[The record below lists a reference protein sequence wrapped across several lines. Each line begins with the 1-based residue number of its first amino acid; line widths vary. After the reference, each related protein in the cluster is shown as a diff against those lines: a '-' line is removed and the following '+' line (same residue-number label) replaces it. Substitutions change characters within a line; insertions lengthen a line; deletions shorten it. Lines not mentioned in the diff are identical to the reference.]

1 MTGSTRSIPAH
12 FCQAAV
18 AAMVLLVA
26 APPHAGMATPISI
39 LGADSAAADA
49 GFAPRGA
56 ADSNAGRAG
65 DQGSIAGGPG
75 VLGLDIP
82 EKGLDRDLLD
92 GIDKSMSKLT
102 LRQVLHAMTTVHHA
116 SAAPANGGQ
125 TASRARVTSA
135 PAGADDGPH
144 VDLSEMLLDS
154 EVAGAMLRAIVDV
167 KTADGARKTFSILG
181 MGNFTL
187 DVVPEA
193 HVAVVAEMSTGLSSG
208 GRMGGSPG
216 YVRYPDYSGTGAAN
230 APVPRQNINLVRV
243 VWNWIVDLVWN
254 PIGIF
259 ALMTLTILVFLW
271 MCVRLADVA
280 QRWAVRTHR

>member
-1 MTGSTRSIPAH
+1 M
-12 FCQAAV
+12 
-18 AAMVLLVA
+18 
-26 APPHAGMATPISI
+26 
-39 LGADSAAADA
+39 
-49 GFAPRGA
+49 
-56 ADSNAGRAG
+56 
-65 DQGSIAGGPG
+65 
-75 VLGLDIP
+75 
-82 EKGLDRDLLD
+82 
-92 GIDKSMSKLT
+92 
-102 LRQVLHAMTTVHHA
+102 
-116 SAAPANGGQ
+116 
-125 TASRARVTSA
+125 ASRARVTSA

-144 VDLSEMLLDS
+144 VDLAEMLLDS

-187 DVVPEA
+187 DVVPET

-216 YVRYPDYSGTGAAN
+216 YVRYPDYSGTGAGN
-230 APVPRQNINLVRV
+230 APVPRQNINLVRL